1 MPERAYPYCIH
12 LVYHDDDDKPSISGS
27 VDRPIIFVDGE
38 MQATRV
44 VTDLGVVHRRPK
56 GTGDVNLLMK
66 FDAAVF

>member
-27 VDRPIIFVDGE
+27 VVRPVNFVDGE
-38 MQATRV
+38 KQARRV
-44 VTDLGVVHRRPK
+44 VTDLGVVHKRPT
-56 GTGDVNLLMK
+56 GTGEANLLMK